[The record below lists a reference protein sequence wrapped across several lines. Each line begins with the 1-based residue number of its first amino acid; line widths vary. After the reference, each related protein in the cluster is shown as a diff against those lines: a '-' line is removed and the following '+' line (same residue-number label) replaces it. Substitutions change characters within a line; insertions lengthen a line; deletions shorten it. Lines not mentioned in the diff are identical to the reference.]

1 MSTKLMNEKIE
12 MILAGQITVQNM
24 GEHKL
29 QKWQL
34 DVIDD
39 GVVWDD
45 ARIAEVNGG
54 EQISSRLQMTTTE
67 LAMLKYLISRLSIRT
82 LEPFVSYGRGTLQL
96 ISNGTYGADIPPYT
110 CTLKQYKQAWYKR
123 RFGRSK
129 KGSAVSALL
138 DQGEL
143 DL

>member
-1 MSTKLMNEKIE
+1 MIAKIE

-45 ARIAEVNGG
+45 ARIAEINGG

-96 ISNGTYGADIPPYT
+96 ISNCTYGADIPPYT

-129 KGSAVSALL
+129 QGSAVSALL